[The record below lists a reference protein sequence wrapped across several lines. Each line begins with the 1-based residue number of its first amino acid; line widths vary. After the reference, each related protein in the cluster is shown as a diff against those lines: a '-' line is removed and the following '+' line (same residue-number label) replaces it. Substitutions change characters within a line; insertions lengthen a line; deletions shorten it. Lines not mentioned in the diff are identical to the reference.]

1 VPRLLHDQ
9 ANGDR
14 ERLDVGSG
22 CRVSGEL
29 GELLAEGENDFLV
42 APDFLTQVFEVG
54 VDSFHGEEL
63 SHRMPI
69 AHKLC
74 AVEEANTA
82 KTALFEVE
90 REGKQKNAG
99 ACNNKITD
107 NEPSKNRRK
116 IACILLN
123 DIAMTAS
130 VSSKK

>member
-1 VPRLLHDQ
+1 
-9 ANGDR
+9 
-14 ERLDVGSG
+14 
-22 CRVSGEL
+22 
-29 GELLAEGENDFLV
+29 
-42 APDFLTQVFEVG
+42 
-54 VDSFHGEEL
+54 
-63 SHRMPI
+63 
-69 AHKLC
+69 
-74 AVEEANTA
+74 VEEANTA
-82 KTALFEVE
+82 NTALFEVE